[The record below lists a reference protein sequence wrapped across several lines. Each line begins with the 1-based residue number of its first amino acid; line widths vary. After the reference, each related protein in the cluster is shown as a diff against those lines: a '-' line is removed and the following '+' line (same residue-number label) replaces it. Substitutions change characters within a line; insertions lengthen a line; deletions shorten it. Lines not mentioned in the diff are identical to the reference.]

1 MVFVLDTLMLTA
13 WHGIRHCVATQPGR
27 SVNTEPIGS
36 VLRYLDKFGSSET
49 GTDRFLKK
57 FGIGKFGSVSVFTEQ
72 YRISHKEDVIAGS
85 KTNFDIISL
94 IFIVQN
100 TNTYKNPHDYK
111 CECQKYI
118 TYCL

>member
-57 FGIGKFGSVSVFTEQ
+57 SVPSKFGIGKLGSVSVFTEQ
-72 YRISHKEDVIAGS
+72 YRISHREDVIAGS
-85 KTNFDIISL
+85 KTNFDIIS
-94 IFIVQN
+94 
-100 TNTYKNPHDYK
+100 
-111 CECQKYI
+111 
-118 TYCL
+118 